1 LPARPPTRDGTVDHS
16 AFIRTH
22 AEHRRLLAVLLCQP
36 DSGVLRE
43 EDTRGRIRQTTAVID
58 PDCAPPALDLPP
70 GDDLLVAYTRIFLGP
85 GQIPAPPYGSVYL
98 DGKGQVADS
107 STGDVRRFYGEDG
120 LAVAEDAAELPD
132 HAAIELEYSAYL
144 LECAAEVGESG
155 DGSRILERQEEF
167 ESRFVRTWLPELG
180 RRIEDCGVHEFYA
193 GVGMLLRRLPAVA
206 TGLREV
212 G

>member
-1 LPARPPTRDGTVDHS
+1 MGVGRGRGVAGEITVGEGVGESTGAPLNTSETASPIACTIGGQDLCLS
-16 AFIRTH
+16 CIK
-22 AEHRRLLAVLLCQP
+22 EDPMNRRRCVWPLLLALSLSVTVASCADDGGATVELV
-36 DSGVLRE
+36 DGGGE
-43 EDTRGRIRQTTAVID
+43 GDTAVRED
-58 PDCAPPALDLPP
+58 
-70 GDDLLVAYTRIFLGP
+70 V
-85 GQIPAPPYGSVYL
+85 V
-98 DGKGQVADS
+98 VE
-107 STGDVRRFYGEDG
+107 DVRAD
-120 LAVAEDAAELPD
+120 VAEDAAELPD